1 MSTAL
6 CVVQYGG
13 NTEDTRHLRTEL
25 RDETKGEN
33 WRPNIEVCGCTALL
47 FLRCYCAWQERL
59 ERGKIYFGSQF
70 QSVSPW
76 WQARHGG
83 RSSSVYGC
91 RKQRMG
97 SEAGPSYNSVCE
109 CVCLPLSP
117 STVFPP
123 LVAFFASQAP
133 SEGSTALRAQQAW
146 KPVLRIQAREDSLD
160 SDMSGLLDCL
170 NILYN
175 QGSYLLLIDLI
186 LNSLT
191 LSSSSVKKR
200 MLRTRVLAHD

>member
-1 MSTAL
+1 MQRAYMSAAL
-6 CVVQYGG
+6 CAVQYGG
-13 NTEDTRHLRTEL
+13 STEDTGHLRTEL

-97 SEAGPSYNSVCE
+97 SEAGPSYNSVC
-109 CVCLPLSP
+109 VCTSSSITLHSIPTS
-117 STVFPP
+117 
-123 LVAFFASQAP
+123 
-133 SEGSTALRAQQAW
+133 
-146 KPVLRIQAREDSLD
+146 
-160 SDMSGLLDCL
+160 SGLLC
-170 NILYN
+170 
-175 QGSYLLLIDLI
+175 QPGSF
-186 LNSLT
+186 
-191 LSSSSVKKR
+191 
-200 MLRTRVLAHD
+200 